1 MTVAVELV
9 GYAIVLAV
17 LTRLL
22 RRPWVSRAPRF
33 AIVLWQVATGTIV
46 TALLLAAV
54 AAAVPAGALSAG
66 LAGWLHACVMALRA
80 GYASPAGSAVVPPIA
95 LSVALA
101 LTGRLVACLVAE
113 LWQARRTRANHRNAL
128 TLLAHRHPA
137 LDALVLD
144 HPAPV
149 AYCVPGRHR
158 SIVVTTAT
166 LAVLDDAELAGVL
179 AHERAHLHGRHHWV
193 LAGTQALARALPLPV
208 FKTAHREVGRLLE
221 MLADDTAARTQP
233 RIVVAAAL
241 ATLATG
247 GALAP
252 APVGALAA
260 TDTAVLAR
268 VRRLIH
274 PAVPLPVWRRALLTA
289 VPAAV
294 ALTPVVLA
302 ITPAFAAASRHYCPL
317 SS

>member
-1 MTVAVELV
+1 MTVAAELV
-9 GYAIVLAV
+9 GYALVLAA

-22 RRPWVSRAPRF
+22 RRPWVGRAPRL

-46 TALLLAAV
+46 TALLLAAI

-80 GYASPAGSAVVPPIA
+80 GYASPAGTSVVPPVA

-101 LTGRLVACLVAE
+101 LAARLLACLVIE
-113 LWQARRTRANHRNAL
+113 LWQAGRRRAAHRDAL
-128 TLLAHRHPA
+128 TLLARRHPA
-137 LDALVLD
+137 LDTLVLD

-158 SIVVTTAT
+158 RIVVTTAT
-166 LAVLDDAELAGVL
+166 LAVLDDAELAAVL

-193 LAGTQALARALPLPV
+193 LAGTQALARAFPLPV
-208 FKTAHREVGRLLE
+208 FKTAHHEVSRLLE
-221 MLADDTAARTQP
+221 MLADDAAARTQP
-233 RIVVAAAL
+233 RLAVATAL
-241 ATLATG
+241 ATLATT
-247 GALAP
+247 GATTP

-260 TDTAVLAR
+260 TDTAVLQR
-268 VRRLIH
+268 VRRLLH
-274 PAVPLPVWRRALLTA
+274 PAAPLPAWRRALLVT

-294 ALTPVVLA
+294 ALAPVVLA
-302 ITPAFAAASRHYCPL
+302 VAPALAAASKQYCPL